1 MNDRMVKREGSQSLE
16 DVRRSF
22 RWQLPQRYNLG
33 VDVADRQPKQGV
45 AIITTDGK
53 NILRETTFGEL
64 SESSNRLA
72 NALAAHGV
80 KQGDRVGIMLP
91 QRPETA
97 IAHIAVYKLGA
108 IAVPLSTLFGPEA
121 VEMRLADCQ
130 PVAVI
135 GDKDGLELMTALDL
149 ASYAIDVDRD
159 WEQLL
164 LDSSPHLEPTPTTPD
179 SPALIIYTSGTTGAP
194 KGALHAHRLLLGHLP
209 GVELSH
215 EFFPQPGDRFW
226 TPADWAWIGGLYDV
240 VMPSLHYGKPVV
252 AFRSRHFDPD
262 QALELMSNLDVRNT
276 FLPPTALRMMRE
288 ARSRP
293 TRVRSVASGGES
305 LSPDLVEWGR
315 EQFGVTINEFYGQ
328 TEANVVITNCASLWA
343 VRPGSMGKASP
354 GHDVKVIDGEI
365 VVRCANDP
373 VVFLGYWNKPEAT
386 ASKVR
391 DGWLHTDDLGDM
403 DDDGSFRYRGRSDDV
418 INSGGYRIS
427 PGEIEAVLAKHPKV
441 AQSAVVGTPDA
452 LRGEAVKAFIVLRDG
467 AEPSLALEHELQV
480 FVKTKL
486 AAYEYPRRVE
496 FVEALPMTVTGKIQ
510 RSVLRKRES
519 DKSTAGAPE
528 KRPR

>member
-1 MNDRMVKREGSQSLE
+1 MNSRMVKREGSQSFE
-16 DVRRSF
+16 DVRQSF
-22 RWQLPQRYNLG
+22 RWQLPERYNLG
-33 VDVADRQPKQGV
+33 VDVADHQPKHAV
-45 AIITTDGK
+45 AIITTDGRS
-53 NILRETTFGEL
+53 ILRETTFGEL

-80 KQGDRVGIMLP
+80 KRGDRVGIMLP

-121 VEMRLADCQ
+121 VEMRLRDCQ

-135 GDKDGLELMTALDL
+135 GDKDGLELMTSVDAG
-149 ASYAIDVDRD
+149 SYAIDVDQD
-159 WEQLL
+159 WERLL
-164 LDSSPHLEPTPTTPD
+164 LAGSPHLVPAPTEPS
-179 SPALIIYTSGTTGAP
+179 SPALIIYTSGTTGMP

-240 VMPSLHYGKPVV
+240 LMPALHHGTPVV
-252 AFRSRHFDPD
+252 AFRSRRFDPD

-288 ARSRP
+288 ARPRR
-293 TRVRSVASGGES
+293 TRLRSVASGGEP
-305 LSPDLVEWGR
+305 LNADLVAWGR
-315 EQFGVTINEFYGQ
+315 EQFGLTINEFYGQ
-328 TEANVVITNCASLWA
+328 TEANMVITNCASLWP

-365 VVRCANDP
+365 VVRAANDP
-373 VVFLGYWNKPEAT
+373 VVFLGYWDKPEAT
-386 ASKVR
+386 ANKVL
-391 DGWLHTDDLGDM
+391 DGWLRTGDLGEM
-403 DDDGSFRYRGRSDDV
+403 DDDGSFRFRARSDDV

-427 PGEIEAVLAKHPKV
+427 PGEIEAVLVKHSRV
-441 AQSAVVGTPDA
+441 AQAAVVGAPDA
-452 LRGEAVKAFIVLRDG
+452 LRGQVVKAFIVLRDG
-467 AEPSLALEHELQV
+467 AEPSAALERELQA
-480 FVKTKL
+480 FVKAQL
-486 AAYEYPRRVE
+486 AAYEYPRSVE

-510 RSVLRKRES
+510 RSVLRTRES
-519 DKSTAGAPE
+519 DSAATSQ
-528 KRPR
+528 RYD